1 MHNGTVSVLVRHL
14 ESYTL
19 TNGIQ
24 KTKEHLEGD
33 VYPFEIFIET
43 IRNSPPDVFLRKVV
57 LKICSKVTEK
67 HPCRGVICNFIEITL
82 RHGSSPV
89 NFLHIFRTHFLK
101 DTSGGL
107 LLKSCKNYFL

>member
-57 LKICSKVTEK
+57 LKICSKVSLCWFALQRQTNTIRRQKYGLFYLKPNAEF
-67 HPCRGVICNFIEITL
+67 NELST
-82 RHGSSPV
+82 
-89 NFLHIFRTHFLK
+89 IF
-101 DTSGGL
+101 
-107 LLKSCKNYFL
+107 